1 MKLFLNSILLS
12 LVFCAC
18 TTSTQSY
25 ESVDKNQ
32 DFRDAVLKENN
43 GDYVLL
49 GNGHTYY
56 EEVNSESKEGNII
69 LVHGFSVPSYIW
81 EVTFNTLKEKG
92 YRVVMMDLFGR
103 GNSDNPD
110 LPHTDELRAQQVL
123 DLMDALGIEKAVLAG
138 LSNGGRIISKMAVLD
153 TSKIEALFYVSS
165 SGFVDY
171 ESQMD
176 TTVSSEEITSF
187 IETYPTR
194 SAGQLE
200 DFYAPEQFPEWPQ
213 KYEKLL
219 SHKGFA
225 KALLSTQKNLTTMD
239 EIHQTI
245 DSLEL
250 PVYAFWGVHDKV
262 VVYTDFDKKLNKL
275 LPNMKEYF
283 IEEAGH
289 LPHMENKKVFE
300 DYFLSSLQEVISE

>member
-1 MKLFLNSILLS
+1 MKLFLNTILFS
-12 LVFCAC
+12 LIFCAC
-18 TTSTQSY
+18 TSSTQSY
-25 ESVDKNQ
+25 ESVEKNQ
-32 DFRDAVLKENN
+32 DFRDAVLQENN

-49 GNGHTYY
+49 SKGYTYY
-56 EEVNSESKEGNII
+56 EEANRESTIGNII

-110 LPHTDELRAQQVL
+110 LPQTDALRAQQVL

-138 LSNGGRIISKMAVLD
+138 LSNGGRIISKMAALD
-153 TSKIEALFYVSS
+153 ASKIEALFYVSS
-165 SGFVDY
+165 SSFVDY
-171 ESQMD
+171 ETQID
-176 TTVSSEEITSF
+176 TVVSPEEISSF

-194 SAGQLE
+194 SVGQLE
-200 DFYAPEQFPEWPQ
+200 DFYAPKQFPEWPQ

-250 PVYAFWGVHDKV
+250 PVYVFWGVHDKV
-262 VVYTDFDKKLNKL
+262 VVYADFDKKLKQL

-300 DYFLSSLQEVISE
+300 DYFLSSLQEVIPE

>member
-1 MKLFLNSILLS
+1 MKLFLNSILFS

-49 GNGHTYY
+49 GNGYTYY

-110 LPHTDELRAQQVL
+110 LPQTDELRAQQVL

-153 TSKIEALFYVSS
+153 VSKIEALFYVSS

-245 DSLEL
+245 DFLEL
-250 PVYAFWGVHDKV
+250 PVYAFWGVYDKV

>member
-1 MKLFLNSILLS
+1 MKLFLNTILFS
-12 LVFCAC
+12 LIFCAC
-18 TTSTQSY
+18 TSSTQSY
-25 ESVDKNQ
+25 ESVEKNQ
-32 DFRDAVLKENN
+32 DFRDAVLQENN

-49 GNGHTYY
+49 SKGYTYY
-56 EEVNSESKEGNII
+56 EEANRESTIGNII

-110 LPHTDELRAQQVL
+110 LPQTDALRAQQVL

-138 LSNGGRIISKMAVLD
+138 LSNGGRIISKMAALD
-153 TSKIEALFYVSS
+153 ASKIEALFYVSS
-165 SGFVDY
+165 SSFVDY
-171 ESQMD
+171 ETQID
-176 TTVSSEEITSF
+176 TAVSPEEITSF

-194 SAGQLE
+194 SVGQLE

-250 PVYAFWGVHDKV
+250 PVYVFWGVHDKV
-262 VVYTDFDKKLNKL
+262 VVYTDFDKKLKQL

-300 DYFLSSLQEVISE
+300 DYFLSSLQEVIPE

>member
-1 MKLFLNSILLS
+1 MKLFLNTILFS
-12 LVFCAC
+12 LIFCAC
-18 TTSTQSY
+18 TSSTQSY
-25 ESVDKNQ
+25 ESVEKNQ
-32 DFRDAVLKENN
+32 DFRDAVLQENN

-49 GNGHTYY
+49 SKGYTYY
-56 EEVNSESKEGNII
+56 EEANRESTIGNII

-110 LPHTDELRAQQVL
+110 LPQTDALRAQQVL

-138 LSNGGRIISKMAVLD
+138 LSNGGRIISKMAALD
-153 TSKIEALFYVSS
+153 ASKIEALFYVSS
-165 SGFVDY
+165 SSFVDY
-171 ESQMD
+171 ETQIDTVVSQ
-176 TTVSSEEITSF
+176 EEISSF

-194 SAGQLE
+194 SVGQLE

-250 PVYAFWGVHDKV
+250 PVYVFWGVHDKV
-262 VVYTDFDKKLNKL
+262 VVYADFDKKLKQL

-300 DYFLSSLQEVISE
+300 DYFLSSLQEVIPE

>member
-1 MKLFLNSILLS
+1 MKLFLNTILFS
-12 LVFCAC
+12 LIFCAC
-18 TTSTQSY
+18 TSSTQSY
-25 ESVDKNQ
+25 ESVEKNQ
-32 DFRDAVLKENN
+32 DFRDAVLIENN

-49 GNGHTYY
+49 SKGYTYY
-56 EEVNSESKEGNII
+56 EEANRESTIGNII

-110 LPHTDELRAQQVL
+110 LPQTDALRAQQVL

-138 LSNGGRIISKMAVLD
+138 LSNGGRIISKMAALD
-153 TSKIEALFYVSS
+153 ASKIEALFYVSS
-165 SGFVDY
+165 SSFVDY
-171 ESQMD
+171 ETQID
-176 TTVSSEEITSF
+176 TAVSPEEITSF

-194 SAGQLE
+194 SVGQLE

-250 PVYAFWGVHDKV
+250 PVYVFWGVHDKV
-262 VVYTDFDKKLNKL
+262 VVYADFDKKLKQL

>member
-1 MKLFLNSILLS
+1 MKLFLNSILFS
-12 LVFCAC
+12 LVFCTC

-25 ESVDKNQ
+25 ESVEKNQ
-32 DFRDAVLKENN
+32 YFRDAVLKENN

-49 GNGHTYY
+49 SNGYTYY
-56 EEVNSESKEGNII
+56 EEVNSESKQGNII

-81 EVTFNTLKEKG
+81 EVTFNTLEEKG

-110 LPHTDELRAQQVL
+110 LPQTDELRAQQVL

-138 LSNGGRIISKMAVLD
+138 LSNGGRIISKIAVLD
-153 TSKIEALFYVSS
+153 ASKIEALFYVSS
-165 SGFVDY
+165 SSFVDY

-176 TTVSSEEITSF
+176 TTVSPEEITSF

-200 DFYAPEQFPEWPQ
+200 DFYAPELFPEWPQ
-213 KYEKLL
+213 KYEELL

-275 LPNMKEYF
+275 LPNKKEYF

>member
-1 MKLFLNSILLS
+1 MKLFLNTILFS
-12 LVFCAC
+12 LIFCAC
-18 TTSTQSY
+18 TSSTQSY
-25 ESVDKNQ
+25 ESVEKNQ
-32 DFRDAVLKENN
+32 DFRDAVLQENN

-49 GNGHTYY
+49 SKGYTYY
-56 EEVNSESKEGNII
+56 EEANRESTIGNII

-110 LPHTDELRAQQVL
+110 LPQTDALRAQQVL

-138 LSNGGRIISKMAVLD
+138 LSNGGRIISKMAALD
-153 TSKIEALFYVSS
+153 ASKIEALFYVSS
-165 SGFVDY
+165 SSFVDY
-171 ESQMD
+171 ETQIDTVVSQ
-176 TTVSSEEITSF
+176 EEISSF

-194 SAGQLE
+194 SVGQLE

-250 PVYAFWGVHDKV
+250 PVYVFWGVHDKV
-262 VVYTDFDKKLNKL
+262 VVYTDFDKKLKQL

>member
-1 MKLFLNSILLS
+1 MKPFLKTILFS

-18 TTSTQSY
+18 TSSTQSY
-25 ESVDKNQ
+25 ESVEKNQ
-32 DFRDAVLKENN
+32 DFRDAVLQENN

-49 GNGHTYY
+49 SKGYTYY
-56 EEVNSESKEGNII
+56 EEANNESTKGNII

-110 LPHTDELRAQQVL
+110 LPQTDALRAQQVL

-138 LSNGGRIISKMAVLD
+138 LSNGGRIISKMAALD
-153 TSKIEALFYVSS
+153 ASKIEALFYVSS
-165 SGFVDY
+165 SSFVDY
-171 ESQMD
+171 ETQID
-176 TTVSSEEITSF
+176 TAVSPEEITSF

-194 SAGQLE
+194 SVGQLE
-200 DFYAPEQFPEWPQ
+200 DFYAPERFPEWPQ

-219 SHKGFA
+219 SHRGFA

-250 PVYAFWGVHDKV
+250 PVYVFWGVHDKV
-262 VVYTDFDKKLNKL
+262 VVYADFDKKLKQL

-300 DYFLSSLQEVISE
+300 DYFLSSLQEVIPE

>member
-1 MKLFLNSILLS
+1 
-12 LVFCAC
+12 
-18 TTSTQSY
+18 
-25 ESVDKNQ
+25 
-32 DFRDAVLKENN
+32 
-43 GDYVLL
+43 
-49 GNGHTYY
+49 
-56 EEVNSESKEGNII
+56 
-69 LVHGFSVPSYIW
+69 
-81 EVTFNTLKEKG
+81 
-92 YRVVMMDLFGR
+92 MMDLFGR

-110 LPHTDELRAQQVL
+110 LPQTDALRAQQVL

-138 LSNGGRIISKMAVLD
+138 LSNGGRIISKMAALD
-153 TSKIEALFYVSS
+153 ASKIEALFYVSS
-165 SGFVDY
+165 SSFVDY
-171 ESQMD
+171 ETQID
-176 TTVSSEEITSF
+176 TVVSPEEISSF

-194 SAGQLE
+194 SVGQLE

-250 PVYAFWGVHDKV
+250 PVYVFWGVHDKV
-262 VVYTDFDKKLNKL
+262 VVYADFDKKLKQL

-300 DYFLSSLQEVISE
+300 DYFLSSLQEVIPE

>member
-1 MKLFLNSILLS
+1 MKSFLKTILFS

-18 TTSTQSY
+18 TSSTQSY
-25 ESVDKNQ
+25 ESVEKNQ
-32 DFRDAVLKENN
+32 DFRDAVLQENN

-49 GNGHTYY
+49 SKGYTYY
-56 EEVNSESKEGNII
+56 EEANRESTIGNII

-110 LPHTDELRAQQVL
+110 LPQTDALRAQQVL

-138 LSNGGRIISKMAVLD
+138 LSNGGRIISKMAALD
-153 TSKIEALFYVSS
+153 ASKIEALFYVSS
-165 SGFVDY
+165 SSFVDY
-171 ESQMD
+171 ETQIDTVVSQ
-176 TTVSSEEITSF
+176 EEISSF

-194 SAGQLE
+194 SVGQLE
-200 DFYAPEQFPEWPQ
+200 DFYAPKQFPEWPQ

-219 SHKGFA
+219 SHRGFA

-250 PVYAFWGVHDKV
+250 PVYVFWGVHDKV
-262 VVYTDFDKKLNKL
+262 VVYADFDKKLKQL

-300 DYFLSSLQEVISE
+300 DYFLSSLQEVIPE

>member
-1 MKLFLNSILLS
+1 MRSFLKTILFS

-18 TTSTQSY
+18 TSSTQSY
-25 ESVDKNQ
+25 ESVEKNQ
-32 DFRDAVLKENN
+32 DFRDEILQENN

-49 GNGHTYY
+49 SKGYTYY
-56 EEVNSESKEGNII
+56 EEANRESTKGNII

-110 LPHTDELRAQQVL
+110 LPQTDALRAQQVL

-138 LSNGGRIISKMAVLD
+138 LSNGGRIISKMAALD
-153 TSKIEALFYVSS
+153 ASKIEALFYVSS
-165 SGFVDY
+165 SSFVDY
-171 ESQMD
+171 ETQID
-176 TTVSSEEITSF
+176 TAVSPEEITSF

-194 SAGQLE
+194 SVGQLE

-250 PVYAFWGVHDKV
+250 PVYVFWGVHDKV
-262 VVYTDFDKKLNKL
+262 VVYTDFDKKLKKL

>member
-1 MKLFLNSILLS
+1 MKLFPYSIFFS
-12 LVFCAC
+12 LVFCTC
-18 TTSTQSY
+18 TTSKHSY
-25 ESVDKNQ
+25 ESVEKNQ
-32 DFRDAVLKENN
+32 DFRDAILNENN

-49 GNGHTYY
+49 RNGYTYY
-56 EEVNSESKEGNII
+56 EEANSESKEGNII

-110 LPHTDELRAQQVL
+110 LPQTDELRAQQVL
-123 DLMDALGIEKAVLAG
+123 DLMDALCIEKSVLAG

-153 TSKIEALFYVSS
+153 ASKIAALFYVSS
-165 SGFVDY
+165 SSFVDY

-176 TTVSSEEITSF
+176 KTVSPEEITSF
-187 IETYPTR
+187 IKTYPTR

-200 DFYAPEQFPEWPQ
+200 DFYTPEQFPEWPQ

-239 EIHQTI
+239 KIHQTI
-245 DSLEL
+245 DSLKL

-262 VVYTDFDKKLNKL
+262 VVYSDFDIKLNKL
-275 LPNMKEYF
+275 LPNKKEFF

-300 DYFLSSLQEVISE
+300 DYFLSSLQEVMSE

>member
-1 MKLFLNSILLS
+1 MKSFLKTILFS

-18 TTSTQSY
+18 TSSTQSY
-25 ESVDKNQ
+25 ESVEKNQ
-32 DFRDAVLKENN
+32 DFRDAVLQENN

-49 GNGHTYY
+49 SKGYTYY
-56 EEVNSESKEGNII
+56 EEANRESTIGNII

-110 LPHTDELRAQQVL
+110 LPQTDALRAQQVL

-138 LSNGGRIISKMAVLD
+138 LSNGGRIISKMAALD
-153 TSKIEALFYVSS
+153 ASKIEALFYVSS
-165 SGFVDY
+165 SSFVIY
-171 ESQMD
+171 EKQID
-176 TTVSSEEITSF
+176 TAVSPEEITSF

-194 SAGQLE
+194 SVGQLE

-250 PVYAFWGVHDKV
+250 PVYVFWGVHDKV
-262 VVYTDFDKKLNKL
+262 VVYTDFDKKLKQL

>member
-1 MKLFLNSILLS
+1 MKLFLNTILFS
-12 LVFCAC
+12 LIFCAC
-18 TTSTQSY
+18 TSSTQSY
-25 ESVDKNQ
+25 ESVEKNQ
-32 DFRDAVLKENN
+32 DFRDAVLIENN

-49 GNGHTYY
+49 SKGYTYY
-56 EEVNSESKEGNII
+56 EEANRESTIGNII

-92 YRVVMMDLFGR
+92 YHVVMMDLFGR
-103 GNSDNPD
+103 GNSDNPA
-110 LPHTDELRAQQVL
+110 LPQTDTLRAQQVL

-138 LSNGGRIISKMAVLD
+138 LSNGGRIISKMAALD
-153 TSKIEALFYVSS
+153 ASKIEALFYVSS
-165 SGFVDY
+165 SSFVDY
-171 ESQMD
+171 ETQIDTVVSQ
-176 TTVSSEEITSF
+176 EEISSF

-194 SAGQLE
+194 SVGQLE

-250 PVYAFWGVHDKV
+250 PVYVFWGVHDKV
-262 VVYTDFDKKLNKL
+262 VVYTDFDKKLKQL

-300 DYFLSSLQEVISE
+300 DYFLSSLQEVIPE

>member
-1 MKLFLNSILLS
+1 MKSFLKTILFS

-18 TTSTQSY
+18 TSSTQSY
-25 ESVDKNQ
+25 ESVEKNQ
-32 DFRDAVLKENN
+32 DFRDAVLQENN

-49 GNGHTYY
+49 SKGYTYY
-56 EEVNSESKEGNII
+56 EEANSESTKGNTI

-110 LPHTDELRAQQVL
+110 LPQTDELRAQQVL

-153 TSKIEALFYVSS
+153 ASKIEALFYVSS

-176 TTVSSEEITSF
+176 TTVSPEEITSF
-187 IETYPTR
+187 IETYPSR

-245 DSLEL
+245 DSLEF

>member
-1 MKLFLNSILLS
+1 MKLFLNLILLS

-49 GNGHTYY
+49 GNGYTYY
-56 EEVNSESKEGNII
+56 EEANSESNEGNII

-110 LPHTDELRAQQVL
+110 LPQTDELRAQQVL

>member
-1 MKLFLNSILLS
+1 MKSFLKTILFS

-18 TTSTQSY
+18 TSSTQSY
-25 ESVDKNQ
+25 ESVEKNQ
-32 DFRDAVLKENN
+32 DFRDAVLQENN

-49 GNGHTYY
+49 SKGYTYY
-56 EEVNSESKEGNII
+56 EEANRESTIGNII

-110 LPHTDELRAQQVL
+110 LPQTDALRAQQVL

-138 LSNGGRIISKMAVLD
+138 LSNGGRIISKMAALD
-153 TSKIEALFYVSS
+153 ASKIEALFYVSS
-165 SGFVDY
+165 SSFVDY
-171 ESQMD
+171 ETQID
-176 TTVSSEEITSF
+176 TAVSPEEITSF

-194 SAGQLE
+194 SVGQLE

-250 PVYAFWGVHDKV
+250 PVYVFWGVHDKV
-262 VVYTDFDKKLNKL
+262 VVYADFDKKLKQL

-300 DYFLSSLQEVISE
+300 DYFLSSLQEVIPE

>member
-1 MKLFLNSILLS
+1 MKLFLNTILFS
-12 LVFCAC
+12 LIFCAC
-18 TTSTQSY
+18 TSSTQSY
-25 ESVDKNQ
+25 ESVEKNQ
-32 DFRDAVLKENN
+32 DFRDAVLQENN

-49 GNGHTYY
+49 SKGYTYY
-56 EEVNSESKEGNII
+56 EEANRESTIGNII
-69 LVHGFSVPSYIW
+69 FVDGFSVPSYIW

-103 GNSDNPD
+103 GNSDNID
-110 LPHTDELRAQQVL
+110 LPQTDGLRAQQVL

-138 LSNGGRIISKMAVLD
+138 LSNGGRIISKMAALD
-153 TSKIEALFYVSS
+153 ASKIEALFYVSS
-165 SGFVDY
+165 SSFVDY
-171 ESQMD
+171 ETQIDTVVSQ
-176 TTVSSEEITSF
+176 EEISSF

-194 SAGQLE
+194 SVGQLE
-200 DFYAPEQFPEWPQ
+200 DFYAPKQFPEWPQ

-219 SHKGFA
+219 SHRGFA

-250 PVYAFWGVHDKV
+250 PVYVFWGVYDKV
-262 VVYTDFDKKLNKL
+262 VVYADFDKKLKQL

-300 DYFLSSLQEVISE
+300 DYFLSSLQEVIPE

>member
-1 MKLFLNSILLS
+1 MKLFLNTILFS

-18 TTSTQSY
+18 TSSTQFY
-25 ESVDKNQ
+25 ESVEKNQ

-49 GNGHTYY
+49 SKGYTYY
-56 EEVNSESKEGNII
+56 EEANRESTKGNII

-110 LPHTDELRAQQVL
+110 LPQTDALRAQQVL
-123 DLMDALGIEKAVLAG
+123 DLMDALGIEKAVLVG
-138 LSNGGRIISKMAVLD
+138 LSNGGRIISKMAALD
-153 TSKIEALFYVSS
+153 ASKIEALFYVSS
-165 SGFVDY
+165 SSFVDY
-171 ESQMD
+171 ETQID
-176 TTVSSEEITSF
+176 TAVSPEEISSF

-194 SAGQLE
+194 SVGQLE

-219 SHKGFA
+219 SHRGFA

-239 EIHQTI
+239 KIHQTI

-250 PVYAFWGVHDKV
+250 PVYVFWGVHDKV
-262 VVYTDFDKKLNKL
+262 VVYADFDKKLKQL

-300 DYFLSSLQEVISE
+300 DYFLSSLQEVIAE

>member
-1 MKLFLNSILLS
+1 MKSFLNTILFS
-12 LVFCAC
+12 LIFCAC
-18 TTSTQSY
+18 TSSTQSY
-25 ESVDKNQ
+25 ESVEKNQ
-32 DFRDAVLKENN
+32 DFRDAVLQENN

-49 GNGHTYY
+49 SKGYTYY
-56 EEVNSESKEGNII
+56 EEANRESTIGNII

-110 LPHTDELRAQQVL
+110 LPQTDALRAQQVL

-138 LSNGGRIISKMAVLD
+138 LSNGGRIISKMAALD
-153 TSKIEALFYVSS
+153 ASKIEALFYVSS
-165 SGFVDY
+165 SSFVDY
-171 ESQMD
+171 ETQID
-176 TTVSSEEITSF
+176 TAVSPEEITSF

-194 SAGQLE
+194 SVGQLE

-250 PVYAFWGVHDKV
+250 PVYVFWGVHDKV
-262 VVYTDFDKKLNKL
+262 VVYADFDKKLKQL

-300 DYFLSSLQEVISE
+300 DYFLSSLQEVIPE

>member
-1 MKLFLNSILLS
+1 MKLFLNTILFS
-12 LVFCAC
+12 LIFSAC
-18 TTSTQSY
+18 TSSTQSY
-25 ESVDKNQ
+25 ESVEKNQ
-32 DFRDAVLKENN
+32 DFRDAVLQENN

-49 GNGHTYY
+49 SKGYTYY
-56 EEVNSESKEGNII
+56 EEANNESTKGNII

-110 LPHTDELRAQQVL
+110 LPQTDALRAQQVL

-138 LSNGGRIISKMAVLD
+138 LSNGGRIISKMAALD
-153 TSKIEALFYVSS
+153 ASKIEALFYVSS
-165 SGFVDY
+165 SSFVHY
-171 ESQMD
+171 ETQIDTAVSQ
-176 TTVSSEEITSF
+176 EEISSF

-194 SAGQLE
+194 SVGQLE
-200 DFYAPEQFPEWPQ
+200 DFYAPKQFPEWPQ

-219 SHKGFA
+219 SHRGFA

-250 PVYAFWGVHDKV
+250 PVYVFWGVHDKV
-262 VVYTDFDKKLNKL
+262 VVYADFDKKLKQL

>member
-1 MKLFLNSILLS
+1 MKSFLNTILFS
-12 LVFCAC
+12 LIFCAC
-18 TTSTQSY
+18 TSSTQSY
-25 ESVDKNQ
+25 ESVEKNQ
-32 DFRDAVLKENN
+32 DFRDAVLQENN

-49 GNGHTYY
+49 SKGYTYY
-56 EEVNSESKEGNII
+56 EEANRESTIGNII

-110 LPHTDELRAQQVL
+110 LPQTDALRAQQVL

-138 LSNGGRIISKMAVLD
+138 LSNGGRIISKMAALD
-153 TSKIEALFYVSS
+153 ASKIEALFYVSS
-165 SGFVDY
+165 SSFVDY
-171 ESQMD
+171 ETQIDTAVSQ
-176 TTVSSEEITSF
+176 EEITSF

-194 SAGQLE
+194 SVGQLE
-200 DFYAPEQFPEWPQ
+200 DFYAPKQFPEWPQ

-250 PVYAFWGVHDKV
+250 PVYVFWGVHDKV
-262 VVYTDFDKKLNKL
+262 VVYADFDKKLKQL

-300 DYFLSSLQEVISE
+300 DYFLSSLQEVIPE

>member
-1 MKLFLNSILLS
+1 MKLFLNTILFS
-12 LVFCAC
+12 LIFCAC
-18 TTSTQSY
+18 TSSTQSY
-25 ESVDKNQ
+25 ESVEKNQ
-32 DFRDAVLKENN
+32 DFRDAVLQENN

-49 GNGHTYY
+49 SKGYTYY
-56 EEVNSESKEGNII
+56 EEANRESTIGNII

-110 LPHTDELRAQQVL
+110 LPQTDALRAQQVL

-138 LSNGGRIISKMAVLD
+138 LSNGGRIISKMAALD
-153 TSKIEALFYVSS
+153 ASKIEALFYVSS
-165 SGFVDY
+165 SSFVDY
-171 ESQMD
+171 ETQID
-176 TTVSSEEITSF
+176 TVVSPEEISSF

-194 SAGQLE
+194 SVGQLE

-250 PVYAFWGVHDKV
+250 PVYVFWGVHDKV
-262 VVYTDFDKKLNKL
+262 VVYADFDKKLKQL

-300 DYFLSSLQEVISE
+300 DYFLSSLQEVIPE

>member
-1 MKLFLNSILLS
+1 MKSFLNTILFS

-18 TTSTQSY
+18 TSSTQSY
-25 ESVDKNQ
+25 ESVEKNQ
-32 DFRDAVLKENN
+32 DFRDAVLQENN

-49 GNGHTYY
+49 SKGYTYY
-56 EEVNSESKEGNII
+56 EEANRESTIGNII

-110 LPHTDELRAQQVL
+110 LPQTDALRAQQVL

-138 LSNGGRIISKMAVLD
+138 LSNGGRIISKMAALD
-153 TSKIEALFYVSS
+153 ASKIEALFYVSS
-165 SGFVDY
+165 SSFVDY
-171 ESQMD
+171 ETQIDTVVSQ
-176 TTVSSEEITSF
+176 EEISSF

-194 SAGQLE
+194 SVGQLE
-200 DFYAPEQFPEWPQ
+200 DFYAPKQFPEWPQ

-219 SHKGFA
+219 SHRGFA

-250 PVYAFWGVHDKV
+250 PVYVFWGVHDKV
-262 VVYTDFDKKLNKL
+262 VVYADFDKKLKQL

-300 DYFLSSLQEVISE
+300 DYFLSSLQEVIPE

>member
-1 MKLFLNSILLS
+1 MKLFPYSFFFS
-12 LVFCAC
+12 LVFCTC
-18 TTSTQSY
+18 TTSKESY
-25 ESVDKNQ
+25 ESVEKNQ
-32 DFRDAVLKENN
+32 DFRDAILNENN

-49 GNGHTYY
+49 RNGYTYY
-56 EEVNSESKEGNII
+56 EEANSESNEGNII

-110 LPHTDELRAQQVL
+110 LPQTDELRAQQVL

-153 TSKIEALFYVSS
+153 ASKIEALFYVSS

-245 DSLEL
+245 DSLEI
-250 PVYAFWGVHDKV
+250 PIYAFWGVHDKV

>member
-1 MKLFLNSILLS
+1 MKFFLNSILLS

-18 TTSTQSY
+18 STRTQSY
-25 ESVDKNQ
+25 ESVEKSQ

-49 GNGHTYY
+49 GNGYTYY
-56 EEVNSESKEGNII
+56 EEANSESKEGNII

-110 LPHTDELRAQQVL
+110 LPQTDELRAQQVL

-153 TSKIEALFYVSS
+153 ASKIEALFYVSS

-176 TTVSSEEITSF
+176 TTVSPQEITSF
-187 IETYPTR
+187 IDTYPTR

-219 SHKGFA
+219 FHKGFA

-275 LPNMKEYF
+275 LPKIKEYF

-289 LPHMENKKVFE
+289 LPHVENKKVFE